1 MDCIFD
7 INDTNDMYTKTAFPI
22 YEDGNM
28 YTKTPNHIHVNHHID
43 KLKKRYIIDNDVQ
56 KDRKGNH

>member
-22 YEDGNM
+22 HEEGDM
-28 YTKTPNHIHVNHHID
+28 YIKTPNHIHVNHHID

-56 KDRKGNH
+56 KDREGNH